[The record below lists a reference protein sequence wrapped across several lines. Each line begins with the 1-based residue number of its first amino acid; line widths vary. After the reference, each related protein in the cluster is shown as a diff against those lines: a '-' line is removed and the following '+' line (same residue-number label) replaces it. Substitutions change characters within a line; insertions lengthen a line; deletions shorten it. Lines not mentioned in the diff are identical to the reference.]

1 MRKYGGKECL
11 GTREVL
17 GSGDEVQ
24 QCSKGRLYLGE
35 YRWMSYQEVDA
46 QGCNSTEYIKIIPT
60 KILSLR

>member
-11 GTREVL
+11 GTREIL

-24 QCSKGRLYLGE
+24 QGSKGRLYLGE

-46 QGCNSTEYIKIIPT
+46 QGCNSTGFIIIITMKI
-60 KILSLR
+60 SQV